1 MNVREIIAWNLRG
14 RRVALGLSQEEMA
27 LRAGIDRAYVGRV
40 ERAKENIT
48 VATLEALAV
57 VLNIHVGQLF
67 TPVPPDAAPPPRLPA
82 GRKSQAK
89 RTSGQG

>member
-1 MNVREIIAWNLRG
+1 MNVREIIAWNLRT

-48 VATLEALAV
+48 VATLEALAI
-57 VLNIHVGQLF
+57 VLDIHVGQLF
-67 TPVPPDAAPPPRLPA
+67 APVPPDAAPSPRLPA
-82 GRKSQAK
+82 GRKSK
-89 RTSGQG
+89 VTRTGRQK